1 MFASNYYKYLYH
13 VKNDY
18 FESSDSLFTFTKGIW
33 MISDE
38 ERRKIPEYINN
49 DILDVEGF
57 EIDID
62 KTESFKFIS
71 IIAFLSTDIIILNR
85 FKIFFPVQKILKI
98 IENYIKKKMELNLPR
113 ILKNIYIQVVEEPNE
128 TIDVLFE
135 LFKIDKKVFE
145 TINFEYMYLPD
156 IRGNNKDLMNNT
168 NYRDKFEKIM
178 IKLNRT
184 KDYNSVS
191 SLIEYI
197 IDFNKAI
204 NEETP
209 QL

>member
-1 MFASNYYKYLYH
+1 MKRWAYSA
-13 VKNDY
+13 
-18 FESSDSLFTFTKGIW
+18 
-33 MISDE
+33 E
-38 ERRKIPEYINN
+38 E
-49 DILDVEGF
+49 
-57 EIDID
+57 
-62 KTESFKFIS
+62 T
-71 IIAFLSTDIIILNR
+71 
-85 FKIFFPVQKILKI
+85 
-98 IENYIKKKMELNLPR
+98 
-113 ILKNIYIQVVEEPNE
+113 NE
-128 TIDVLFE
+128 TIDELFE

-145 TINFEYMYLPD
+145 TINFEYIYLPD

-168 NYRDKFEKIM
+168 DYRDKFEKIM

>member
-1 MFASNYYKYLYH
+1 
-13 VKNDY
+13 
-18 FESSDSLFTFTKGIW
+18 

-85 FKIFFPVQKILKI
+85 CKRFFPVQKILNI
-98 IENYIKKKMELNLPR
+98 IENYLKKMMELNLPR

-128 TIDVLFE
+128 TIDELFE

-168 NYRDKFEKIM
+168 DYRDKFEKIM

-204 NEETP
+204 NEDIINC
-209 QL
+209 